1 MLFKNYVLLRE
12 AGEVAAP
19 SMPSKEKLQ
28 SLLNTLNVRQIAAI
42 YGVSPSKI
50 LQLMKDY
57 KVKKSTSSEVKSD
70 SDDDKT
76 PPAPDKKEFSNYMK
90 TQTIDQLAV
99 MYNVTPNVIKKW
111 MKKLD
116 LKKGRKEKAVKIQKG
131 KRVYKDMDELVKQI
145 KSRATAESAKDIAA
159 QELGEEAH
167 DYAIKF
173 LRRTFGKGREDVDYE
188 DIANDL
194 VAHLLQ
200 REQTA
205 SGKLGE
211 YDKIMKIPMERPE
224 GNVRRWIGSFLR
236 SRTIDK
242 FRKSKK
248 EQEKLGSTGGDRKE
262 ELSNVPSR
270 EADFVDALM
279 AHEETLKLSEL
290 IDKINNT
297 EMKTVLKRVLID
309 GQENYNLIAQ
319 ELKISEEYARQL
331 FKRGKEALMRL
342 LGITQE
348 DIEFEKQKAIRRKEK
363 RPETAIDQKFIST
376 LGGQYPDV
384 ATPKEPEET
393 SIWSGER
400 RAGTSPSGREM
411 LAGFSKL
418 YGQQQP
424 SDGESIYDLGNY
436 KSKYKSSDDE
446 KFEPFKISGSAEP
459 PYDDSKHGSIPSPYD
474 KHDPQIDV
482 EDYLGHTKLSSIFR
496 KQMRDAGIK
505 NKEDYE
511 EILKAI
517 AAAEPDEPIED
528 YIRDFEKKNALSKA
542 TKAEIDA
549 AAKEFRRRRS
559 EQRKKPEPV
568 KKMYYDPETK
578 TTTFIGGRYL
588 EPHDPFKWE
597 PKKHD
602 DSKSRTGYGPSMLRK
617 IAARLIRQEK
627 RGGMKALQAA
637 KEFENEYLDDGS
649 KSAFYSDLYSGLSDM
664 VAKMQNPL
672 GWRPAKERLKRQYYQ
687 EVPPYGTDG
696 EELGMP
702 RPITIGGS
710 GEDVEPY
717 IGGSLYRPSHIG
729 PDKLKEIAAKL
740 VRDERKSGA
749 NALKAARE
757 MEKQLGAYVSG
768 LSYEIT
774 KLQNSSLDKPV
785 FNLRAVRSE
794 DMFMQS
800 AKRFFDDNYRL
811 ILSKLE
817 HRFPQSLY
825 PNLDNKSYAM
835 EIAGMADAELM
846 KHARDLERMHP
857 QLRPSAP
864 TGSNKPSGYYSFSKA
879 VERVLE
885 KERPTPES
893 EKFGDRS
900 DPAWLQNLAGIPLNF
915 RGEPDLIKIA
925 EKIMDQAGSEYNA
938 LKTSFNMERKIP
950 KLTGLSHRLKKVMQ
964 DAGLWDKDLG
974 EMLKAFDA
982 EPKSKS

>member
-28 SLLNTLNVRQIAAI
+28 SLLNTLNVRQIATI

-57 KVKKSTSSEVKSD
+57 KVKKSTSSEVKSDSSD

-262 ELSNVPSR
+262 ELGNIPSR
-270 EADFVDALM
+270 EADFIDALM

-290 IDKINNT
+290 IDKINNK
-297 EMKTVLKRVLID
+297 EMKEVLKRVLLD
-309 GQENYNLIAQ
+309 GRDNYNLIGQ
-319 ELKISEEYARQL
+319 ELNISEEYVKQL

-348 DIEFEKQKAIRRKEK
+348 DIEFEKQKAARRKEK
-363 RPETAIDQKFIST
+363 RPETAIDKKFIST

-393 SIWSGER
+393 SIWSGEQ
-400 RAGTSPSGREM
+400 RAGISPSGREM
-411 LAGFSKL
+411 LSRFSKL
-418 YGQQQP
+418 YGQQKP
-424 SDGESIYDLGNY
+424 SDGESIYDLGKY

-446 KFEPFKISGSAEP
+446 KFEPFKISGSAE
-459 PYDDSKHGSIPSPYD
+459 HGSIHSPYD
-474 KHDPQIDV
+474 KNDPQIDV

-505 NKEDYE
+505 NKEDVE
-511 EILKAI
+511 EIIKAI

-528 YIRDFEKKNALSKA
+528 YIRDFKKRNELSKA

-549 AAKEFRRRRS
+549 AAEEFKRRRS

-588 EPHDPFKWE
+588 EPQDPFE
-597 PKKHD
+597 
-602 DSKSRTGYGPSMLRK
+602 
-617 IAARLIRQEK
+617 
-627 RGGMKALQAA
+627 
-637 KEFENEYLDDGS
+637 
-649 KSAFYSDLYSGLSDM
+649 
-664 VAKMQNPL
+664 
-672 GWRPAKERLKRQYYQ
+672 WRPAKERLKRLYYQ
-687 EVPPYGTDG
+687 EVPPYGATE
-696 EELGMP
+696 EELGMR
-702 RPITIGGS
+702 RPITVGGS
-710 GEDVEPY
+710 GGDVEPY
-717 IGGSLYRPSHIG
+717 IGGSLYSPSHAG
-729 PDKLKEIAAKL
+729 SDKLKEIAAKL
-740 VRDERKSGA
+740 IRDEREGGT

-757 MEKQLGAYVSG
+757 MEKQAGSYVAG
-768 LSYEIT
+768 LSNEIT
-774 KLQNSSLDKPV
+774 KLQNRALDKPV

-794 DMFMQS
+794 DMFIQS
-800 AKRFFDDNYRL
+800 AKRFLDDNYSL

-817 HRFPQSLY
+817 HRFPGRDRNFY
-825 PNLDNKSYAM
+825 TNA
-835 EIAGMADAELM
+835 ADAELIS
-846 KHARDLERMHP
+846 HARDLEQKHP

-915 RGEPDLIKIA
+915 RGEPDLTKIA
-925 EKIMDQAGSEYNA
+925 VKIMDQAGSEYNA

-950 KLTGLSHRLKKVMQ
+950 RLAGLSHRLKKVMQ